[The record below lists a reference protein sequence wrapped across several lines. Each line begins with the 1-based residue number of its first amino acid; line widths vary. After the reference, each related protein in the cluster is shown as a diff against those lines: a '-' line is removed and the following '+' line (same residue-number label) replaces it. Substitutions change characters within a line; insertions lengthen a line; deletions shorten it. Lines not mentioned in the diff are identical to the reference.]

1 MMYILMLLSVLLQF
15 TPDNSNIIFYD
26 DFSSGNINDW
36 DQRCLP
42 GSWSSSFGFVY
53 GNTSNVCSALIPPGN
68 IQREDC
74 SITISGVAVHVLGMV
89 SRLDSDDIGIY
100 AYVSPD
106 HDVAR
111 IRRVSNGVTSTIY
124 NSLYAPFPGGVW
136 YKLTLTCEG
145 NSLQL
150 HIEVPSTGDSWEL
163 SATDPFP
170 QIGQF
175 GLAMGN
181 ESNAYWDWIS
191 VSSGAVPADS
201 TMISWMYTD
210 DTELG
215 NGNMAFE
222 SGEQTDLFLQ
232 LSNQESTPLTNVFA
246 ILQSLSPE
254 IVVSDNYDD
263 FGNIPVGGLSW
274 GTGGYDLIAPAS
286 TQEDQAYPMKLTIF
300 ADGGYM
306 NTVEFSI
313 PVGCG
318 IDCDVE
324 SGTDQWS
331 WNEAETGWLDNWHIS
346 STRNH
351 TTSGT
356 QSFKCGDTGSGDY
369 DNHLF
374 SALTSPLLN
383 VPTGGDIS
391 FWTWIDAQIPLNSRT
406 GNFAFDGG
414 LLQYGRCGTWIN
426 LEPSGGYPYQIIPS
440 STGPFEEDTGIF
452 SGQSGWLFWTLT
464 IPDSL
469 AGPGQLRFVFG
480 SDDAG
485 TREGLYVDDIH
496 VQGSVGI
503 EEPGYEEDFTTFFQH
518 TLTHSVKI

>member
-286 TQEDQAYPMKLTIF
+286 TQEDQAYPIGWTTGTFLPQEITQPAGHRVSSVAIQVRGTMTI
-300 ADGGYM
+300 
-306 NTVEFSI
+306 
-313 PVGCG
+313 
-318 IDCDVE
+318 
-324 SGTDQWS
+324 
-331 WNEAETGWLDNWHIS
+331 
-346 STRNH
+346 
-351 TTSGT
+351 
-356 QSFKCGDTGSGDY
+356 
-369 DNHLF
+369 
-374 SALTSPLLN
+374 
-383 VPTGGDIS
+383 
-391 FWTWIDAQIPLNSRT
+391 
-406 GNFAFDGG
+406 
-414 LLQYGRCGTWIN
+414 
-426 LEPSGGYPYQIIPS
+426 
-440 STGPFEEDTGIF
+440 IF
-452 SGQSGWLFWTLT
+452 S
-464 IPDSL
+464 
-469 AGPGQLRFVFG
+469 LRLPH
-480 SDDAG
+480 
-485 TREGLYVDDIH
+485 RC
-496 VQGSVGI
+496 
-503 EEPGYEEDFTTFFQH
+503 
-518 TLTHSVKI
+518 